1 MSIQLTEN
9 AATHVKKMLAEKE
22 GAMGLRLGT
31 KEAGCTG
38 FAYVVDYTDA
48 IGKDDQVFE
57 SHGVKIV
64 VDAESLPRIDGL
76 VVDFVK
82 NNLLNEGFEFHNPN
96 VKNTCGC
103 GESFAV

>member
-1 MSIQLTEN
+1 MSIELTEK
-9 AATHVKKMLAEKE
+9 AATHVKKMLAEQTD
-22 GAMGLRLGT
+22 AIGLRLGT
-31 KEAGCTG
+31 KQAGCTG
-38 FAYVVDYTDA
+38 FAYVVDYADTLGDN
-48 IGKDDQVFE
+48 DQVFE

-64 VDAESLPRIDGL
+64 VDNESLPRIDGL

-96 VKNTCGC
+96 VTDTCGC